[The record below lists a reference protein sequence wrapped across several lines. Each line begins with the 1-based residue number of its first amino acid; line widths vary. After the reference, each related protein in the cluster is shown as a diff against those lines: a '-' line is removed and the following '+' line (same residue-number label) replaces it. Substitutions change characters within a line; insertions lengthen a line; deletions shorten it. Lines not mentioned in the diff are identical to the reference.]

1 MCLEPCLPIHTPT
14 SRHAQHPILRT
25 DTWITVSTSP
35 LLSPAGDPSICSISN
50 PDFVIYSSVVSFY
63 VPFGVT
69 VLVYARIYMVL
80 RQRRR
85 KRILTRQNSQCI
97 SIRPGFPQQV
107 SAWQELADSTPAPS
121 FQSHAH
127 PCRRCQDQRIGDRF
141 ISPSTQL
148 AFSVL
153 DGQESQ
159 Y

>member
-1 MCLEPCLPIHTPT
+1 MNARIIVLP
-14 SRHAQHPILRT
+14 
-25 DTWITVSTSP
+25 SP
-35 LLSPAGDPSICSISN
+35 RLSPTGDPNICSISN

-107 SAWQELADSTPAPS
+107 SAWQEIEEDTAAPS
-121 FQSHAH
+121 LQLCGHR
-127 PCRRCQDQRIGDRF
+127 CRWCQYWHSGGRF
-141 ISPSTQL
+141 PITFYSADVICAEFTGSP
-148 AFSVL
+148 
-153 DGQESQ
+153 
-159 Y
+159 

>member
-1 MCLEPCLPIHTPT
+1 MPETKHSHPHPHIIWTYVQCSTLRIIVLLP
-14 SRHAQHPILRT
+14 
-25 DTWITVSTSP
+25 SP
-35 LLSPAGDPSICSISN
+35 FLLPSGDPSICSISN

-107 SAWQELADSTPAPS
+107 STGQELRGKHSSPQPPCDHLRAWC
-121 FQSHAH
+121 QH
-127 PCRRCQDQRIGDRF
+127 PHLGDRCHRITF
-141 ISPSTQL
+141 YP
-148 AFSVL
+148 AGVV
-153 DGQESQ
+153 G
-159 Y
+159 

>member
-1 MCLEPCLPIHTPT
+1 MPETTHSYPHPHITSCPHTEDE
-14 SRHAQHPILRT
+14 HLDNGIAF
-25 DTWITVSTSP
+25 SP
-35 LLSPAGDPSICSISN
+35 LSPTGDPSICSISN

-121 FQSHAH
+121 FQSRAH
-127 PCRRCQDQRIGDRF
+127 PCRWGQDQHTGGRF
-141 ISPSTQL
+141 TSPSTQL
-148 AFSVL
+148 ALSVL
-153 DGQESQ
+153 DG
-159 Y
+159 